1 MFCTSCTTI
10 GPDHA
15 RPEMALPEQFAHTV
29 VSADVSTPA
38 VDALFWREFGDPVL
52 DTLADDALDANSD
65 LKIAF
70 FRYNQTAALLRG
82 ADAARRPAVA
92 LDMDATYGN
101 TANSSASRGDDSE
114 YKAGLSV
121 SWELDLVGR
130 LRRTVE
136 ARGAALDAASMD
148 RAAMQVAVLAE
159 VARTYIGLRG
169 TQERV
174 RIARDALANRRQT
187 LRIAEIRRGAG
198 RATEFDVSRTKV
210 QVEETLATIERLQ
223 ESAGVMMHRLAVL
236 TGRTPDALIATLGT
250 DKPLPRLPEAPHAGT
265 PGELLRR
272 RPDIAAAEY
281 RLRAATAQIGVAT
294 ADLFPRFTLDALLGI
309 NTPRLLGEHS
319 STRLIG
325 LGMDW
330 TFLQN
335 ARVRSRIAAAD
346 ADADVALAAYEKT
359 VLTAMEETENGLL
372 RNVRAR
378 AEERHLVSASGSSE
392 DAARI
397 ARKRHAAGVIDL
409 SDMLDAQA
417 QTLRA
422 RDALT
427 LARMRS
433 IDTVI
438 DLYRALAG
446 GWPNRVPAP
455 SGTGPAGSISFS
467 PSPQPAR
474 D

>member
-1 MFCTSCTTI
+1 MTI

-15 RPEMALPEQFAHTV
+15 RPETTLPKEFAHTL

-38 VDALFWREFGDPVL
+38 VDALFWREFGDPIL
-52 DTLADDALDANSD
+52 DALADDALLANSD

-70 FRYNQTAALLRG
+70 FRYRQTAALLRG
-82 ADAARRPAVA
+82 ADAARGPAAA
-92 LDMDATYGN
+92 LEMDATYGD
-101 TANSSASRGDDSE
+101 TADSSASRGDSSE
-114 YKAGLSV
+114 YQTGLSV

-136 ARGAALDAASMD
+136 ARRATLDADSMD
-148 RAAMQVAVLAE
+148 RAAMQVAVMAE

-174 RIARDALANRRQT
+174 RIARHALVNRRQT
-187 LRIAEIRRGAG
+187 LRIAEVRHSAG
-198 RATEFDVSRTKV
+198 RASAFDVSRAKV
-210 QVEETLATIERLQ
+210 QVEETLAAIEHLQ
-223 ESAGVMMHRLAVL
+223 ESAGVTMHRLAVL
-236 TGRTPDALIATLGT
+236 TGRTPDTLIAALGT
-250 DKPLPRLPEAPHAGT
+250 DTPLPRLPEAPHAGT
-265 PGELLRR
+265 PGELLLR

-309 NTPRLLGEHS
+309 DSPRLFGGHG
-319 STRLIG
+319 STRLMG

-335 ARVRSRIAAAD
+335 ASVRSRIAAAD
-346 ADADVALAAYEKT
+346 ADAAAALAAYEKT

-372 RNVRAR
+372 RHVRAR
-378 AEERHLVSASGSSE
+378 AEERHLLSASGSSD
-392 DAARI
+392 DAARL
-397 ARKRHAAGVIDL
+397 ARRRHAAGAIDL
-409 SDMLDAQA
+409 SDMLDAEA

-446 GWPNRVPAP
+446 GWPNRGPAQ
-455 SGTGPAGSISFS
+455 SGAGPAGSISFI
-467 PSPQPAR
+467 PSPPPAR